1 MAVMRAW
8 MVGISGVL
16 LVSAQSVKAA
26 PGDHINLSAGGLM
39 TPGLE
44 ISIDLETGLATKRTM
59 SRGTLMPG
67 EQPNWQETKRQLSP
81 GELLSLKEI
90 ISRGLIEGLRSKA
103 CDEQDKLAT
112 ERGMSPRLLHP
123 PSLDSI
129 IFLDVQLQGQSGH
142 APERDCESPAFNKI
156 WEAAYRAASS
166 ELPTSK

>member
-1 MAVMRAW
+1 
-8 MVGISGVL
+8 
-16 LVSAQSVKAA
+16 
-26 PGDHINLSAGGLM
+26 
-39 TPGLE
+39 
-44 ISIDLETGLATKRTM
+44 
-59 SRGTLMPG
+59 MPG

-81 GELLSLKEI
+81 GELQSLKDI
-90 ISRGLIEGLRSKA
+90 ISCGLIEGLRSKA

-123 PSLDSI
+123 PSADSI

-156 WEAAYRAASS
+156 WEAAYRAATS